1 MEAQCYQAFMRSE
14 HFSYILEL
22 KAKEGV
28 VPGLPDFRLLR
39 VLGQFPIMYCVARGV
54 VDARCSSNTLASAV
68 PGRVRTGARGGQ
80 ARLREALRNEGV
92 VVTPL
97 QVQDPPLPVKD
108 TYTREDRTCRLAD
121 A

>member
-39 VLGQFPIMYCVARGV
+39 VLGQV
-54 VDARCSSNTLASAV
+54 RCRHSTYPLSSPSELA
-68 PGRVRTGARGGQ
+68 G
-80 ARLREALRNEGV
+80 
-92 VVTPL
+92 
-97 QVQDPPLPVKD
+97 
-108 TYTREDRTCRLAD
+108 
-121 A
+121 